1 MRAILLGAALVFVSA
16 AVAGAGECP
25 MLQAQID
32 TQFGKRFDRQAT
44 EARTKAAE
52 AMALHKAGK
61 FADDTNEVERPHVH
75 FINDFAHV
83 ANGITIRRRK

>member
-16 AVAGAGECP
+16 GIAGAGECP

-32 TQFGKRFDRQAT
+32 NQFGKRFDRQAT
-44 EARTKAAE
+44 DVRTKAAE

-61 FADDTNEVERPHVH
+61 HEESVKAYEEAAKLGAVQLT
-75 FINDFAHV
+75 
-83 ANGITIRRRK
+83 RK

>member
-61 FADDTNEVERPHVH
+61 HDESVKLYDEAAQLGSIQLTRS
-75 FINDFAHV
+75 
-83 ANGITIRRRK
+83 K

>member
-1 MRAILLGAALVFVSA
+1 MRAILLAAALVFVSA

-44 EARTKAAE
+44 EAKAKAAE

-61 FADDTNEVERPHVH
+61 HEESVKLYEEAATVGS
-75 FINDFAHV
+75 IQL
-83 ANGITIRRRK
+83 TRKR

>member
-25 MLQAQID
+25 MLQAQMD

-44 EARTKAAE
+44 DAKAKAAE
-52 AMALHKAGK
+52 AMALHTAGK
-61 FADDTNEVERPHVH
+61 HEESVKAYEEAAKIGAVQLT
-75 FINDFAHV
+75 
-83 ANGITIRRRK
+83 RK

>member
-1 MRAILLGAALVFVSA
+1 MRAILLGVALVFVSV

-61 FADDTNEVERPHVH
+61 HEESVKAYEEAAKLGEIQLT
-75 FINDFAHV
+75 
-83 ANGITIRRRK
+83 RK

>member
-25 MLQAQID
+25 MRQAQID
-32 TQFGKRFDRQAT
+32 TRFGKRFDRQAT
-44 EARTKAAE
+44 DAKAKAAE

-61 FADDTNEVERPHVH
+61 HEESVKAYEEAAKMGAVQLT
-75 FINDFAHV
+75 
-83 ANGITIRRRK
+83 RK

>member
-16 AVAGAGECP
+16 PVAGAGECP

-32 TQFGKRFDRQAT
+32 THFGKRFDRQAT

-61 FADDTNEVERPHVH
+61 HDESVKLYEEAAKLGSIQLT
-75 FINDFAHV
+75 
-83 ANGITIRRRK
+83 RKQ